1 MKRFRLLICPFLALM
16 FSSTIYAADF
26 NNALIFPISPSAPS
40 SVGVLHASQ
49 YTVSVGHDGT
59 TQSAQSHFAE
69 LGAQLKSIDQKLTDN
84 WLKTYSPF
92 LVAIILSV
100 ISAFLTLYVQSKQ
113 FKHNEQSQD
122 RKSGFEAMSKMLEYR
137 HKQANEFYGPLLI
150 LIRQSYN
157 LSRQLY
163 SLLLNESPSSF
174 YYLTDPARDGR
185 ESLYIRSQNGDRPFK
200 LISDINLLAEH
211 YQNCLPYVKLILDT
225 GEKISDLIEQKS
237 GFADPAN
244 EPLMACFAEYLAH
257 RLALTD
263 AYNQA
268 TTSGKATPARVH
280 DAAYPWKL
288 EQLVSSDYRTI
299 TAEITNWP
307 TTINQLING
316 KTP

>member
-1 MKRFRLLICPFLALM
+1 MKRFRLLIRPFLALM

-26 NNALIFPISPSAPS
+26 NDALIFPIPPSAPS
-40 SVGVLHASQ
+40 SAEISHASQ
-49 YTVSVGHDGT
+49 YTAPVGHDGAVKST
-59 TQSAQSHFAE
+59 LPQLAELSAQ
-69 LGAQLKSIDQKLTDN
+69 LRSIDQKLTDN

-92 LVAIILSV
+92 LAAIILSV

-113 FKHNEQSQD
+113 LKHNEQSQD

-137 HKQANEFYGPLLI
+137 HKQANEFYGPLLV

-163 SLLLNESPSSF
+163 GLLLNEAPSSF
-174 YYLTDPARDGR
+174 YYFTDPTRDGR
-185 ESLYIRSQNGDRPFK
+185 KSLYIRSKNGDRPFK
-200 LISDINLLAEH
+200 LISDINLLAGQH
-211 YQNCLPYVKLILDT
+211 QNCLPYVKLILDT

-244 EPLMACFAEYLAH
+244 ESLMACFAEYLAH
-257 RLALTD
+257 RLALAD

-268 TTSGKATPARVH
+268 TTPGKATPARLH